1 MANRR
6 SPYRLWDPRRA
17 VGRFFISAV
26 LGALTWVALS
36 LRFSFSI
43 ALLGAW
49 NLSGLV
55 LGALAWRSI
64 NQCDAKRTQ
73 QRAAEDDPGRTAVYA
88 VVVCASVVSLLAATV
103 LVRHPQHANVGAG
116 EMQLLMAL
124 CVITVTLSWMLSHT
138 AFTLRYA
145 HLYYREDAEGVGGI
159 DFAGGGKPT
168 YTDFAYLAFT
178 VGMCFQ
184 VSDTAITS
192 RQIRGA
198 VLFHAALSFFYNTA
212 ILAFVLNLVFG
223 HAG

>member
-1 MANRR
+1 MATRR
-6 SPYRLWDPRRA
+6 SPYRIWDPRRA
-17 VGRFFISAV
+17 VGRIFISAV
-26 LGALTWVALS
+26 LGAVTWVLLS

-43 ALLGAW
+43 SLLGAW
-49 NLSGLV
+49 NAAGLAMA
-55 LGALAWRSI
+55 LLAWRSI
-64 NQCDAKRTQ
+64 TRCDAKRTQ
-73 QRAAEDDPGRTAVYA
+73 SRAAEDDPGRTAVYA
-88 VVVCASVVSLLAATV
+88 VVVVASVVSLLAATV
-103 LVRHPQHANVGAG
+103 LVRKTANVGPG
-116 EMQLLMAL
+116 ETDLLLAL
-124 CVITVTLSWMLSHT
+124 CVLTVTLSWLLSHT

-159 DFAGGGKPT
+159 EFAGGGKPA

-192 RQIRGA
+192 RQIRGV

-223 HAG
+223 HAA